1 MQLWCLCLL
10 GLWGDV
16 SWFVIAD
23 FHAPRP
29 PRSSGSAWLG
39 EFTHLSAVNVLV
51 PFPSPPSPWT
61 LPGAVCQSDYHTPC
75 PVPANFSLSMCSVPQ
90 AAYPPAASMAQ
101 PPAMSRHPL
110 SHVSSVRQVSTQVS
124 HQVPH
129 ARRVGEFGQGQKE
142 WDWACCQGGL
152 AGSQSRPPQQ

>member
-1 MQLWCLCLL
+1 MN
-10 GLWGDV
+10 
-16 SWFVIAD
+16 A
-23 FHAPRP
+23 
-29 PRSSGSAWLG
+29 
-39 EFTHLSAVNVLV
+39 LV

-61 LPGAVCQSDYHTPC
+61 LQGAVCHSDYHTPC
-75 PVPANFSLSMCSVPQ
+75 PVPANFSLSMCSMPQ

-129 ARRVGEFGQGQKE
+129 ARRVGEFGQGQEE
-142 WDWACCQGGL
+142 WGQGLLLGWASRESEPASTAMSLPFTLLESTAGFRGRVGSSPTDPVPGANSSCGL
-152 AGSQSRPPQQ
+152 AKYCIGLCHL